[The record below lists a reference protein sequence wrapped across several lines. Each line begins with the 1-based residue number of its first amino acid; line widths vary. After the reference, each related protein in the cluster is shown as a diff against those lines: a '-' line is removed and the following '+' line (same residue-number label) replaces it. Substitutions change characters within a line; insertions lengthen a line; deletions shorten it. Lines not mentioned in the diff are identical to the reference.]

1 MLYPDTLQD
10 EALLEMQSNTSPWTE
25 LFQEEDAAAAETQRS
40 AAESSAAAWHSAD
53 DERPTHD
60 ALSAIFWS

>member
-10 EALLEMQSNTSPWTE
+10 EALLEMHSHTSPWTE
-25 LFQEEDAAAAETQRS
+25 LFQEDSEPEAHETTEAAATWQFAE
-40 AAESSAAAWHSAD
+40 

-60 ALSAIFWS
+60 ALSAIFEG